1 MANSMDII
9 WYRDGR
15 LSRKFNLI
23 KRDRER
29 ERERERI
36 QKVAFLRTHKIVKNM
51 HEQYY
56 DNL

>member
-1 MANSMDII
+1 MITGLPFIKKIQLN
-9 WYRDGR
+9 
-15 LSRKFNLI
+15 RK
-23 KRDRER
+23 RQRER

-36 QKVAFLRTHKIVKNM
+36 QKVAFLRTHKVVKNM